1 MNERGVT
8 LIEMLV
14 VVSILG
20 LMATIAYPGVAAGLD
35 SLRLSAACDEVA
47 GIFHASQNFAE
58 RRQRTVELRVAPGG
72 IEALAN
78 GFARRVTLGAG
89 LTITGEPRSV
99 FVEPAAPMPG
109 VAVEI
114 RTARGASR
122 TVQIDPISG
131 VAEIR

>member
-14 VVSILG
+14 VVAILG
-20 LMATIAYPGVAAGLD
+20 IMTTIAYPSITAGLD

-58 RRQRTVELRVAPGG
+58 RRQRTVELRVQPSG
-72 IEALAN
+72 IEATAK
-78 GFARRVTLGAG
+78 GFERRVALGGG
-89 LTITGEPRSV
+89 LAIAGEPRSV
-99 FVEPAAPMPG
+99 FVEPAAPLPG

-114 RTARGASR
+114 RTAKGAAR
-122 TVQIDPISG
+122 RVKIDPISG
-131 VAEIR
+131 VAEIE